1 MRKIKLIILITIL
14 FMPYKIYALNGSLAI
29 NCNDNGLYQDRAT
42 TCTITGSTDEII
54 TGLDVT
60 FNLGEDIEVSSFQL
74 SSEWASVFTV
84 GTVTDGTKIN
94 AVAEADNN
102 FDLVG
107 DFTLATFNVA
117 LKEGAT
123 SSNQEISLSSIAF
136 MDAAVHSVSI
146 SGEVIWE
153 FEDFITMDQ
162 YQKDT
167 NKMIIYGLAPMTVG
181 VFKSNVSTN
190 AILSVLDNQNNA
202 LADTNSLA
210 TGQTFRVSFLNNNT
224 SYKIS
229 ILGDVLGD
237 GQVTKNDAK
246 RIALHIIDGNVIT
259 GDEYLMAAD
268 YDGNNVIKMNDV
280 VHLMKSMEN

>member
-60 FNLGEDIEVSSFQL
+60 VNLGEDIEVSSFQL

-94 AVAEADNN
+94 AIAEADNN

-107 DFTLATFNVA
+107 DFTFATFNVA

-123 SSNQEISLSSIAF
+123 SSNQEISLSSITF

-280 VHLMKSMEN
+280 VRLMKSMEN